1 MNHINLT
8 AVGVIAACISAGGV
22 LYSVFTNR
30 VRIRVKPEVSDKEF
44 KVEVQNLG
52 NKNVVVKDVWI
63 QLANGEKLP
72 LKKYIE
78 EKDNIPLEI
87 KPQNFYVF
95 PVVIDA
101 VLAADLM
108 TGEMVLYH
116 PTLSEF
122 IEENAESLCR
132 ARYVAVEIATGAV
145 FKGKSGTFKNMV
157 KKACA
162 IYRQKQYTK

>member
-22 LYSVFTNR
+22 LYSVLTNR
-30 VRIRVKPEVSDKEF
+30 VRIRVKPEVSDREF

-72 LKKYIE
+72 LKNYIK

-108 TGEMVLYH
+108 TGEMVFYH

-122 IEENAESLCR
+122 IEENAEFLCR
-132 ARYVAVEIATGAV
+132 ARYIAVEVATGAV
-145 FKGKSGTFKNMV
+145 FKGKISTLKYIV
-157 KKACA
+157 EKACE
-162 IYRQKQYTK
+162 IYRKRQHTK